1 MNGWFKLSPCNYH
14 HTWMMKGRRK
24 RYLGERRVLTVGW
37 WRCWRW
43 WWLMVVVGEGRSCCS
58 VEASAVLKDDDAHCC
73 CWSEAALLDEEEV
86 VSLLK
91 TSTTADEDSS
101 CFKWPKTQEGQA
113 TRIET
118 QLLEYWSS
126 WLRRRKAIAGAELLF
141 CDASMETKNSW
152 GRCQLPHCWE
162 GQM

>member
-1 MNGWFKLSPCNYH
+1 M
-14 HTWMMKGRRK
+14 
-24 RYLGERRVLTVGW
+24 
-37 WRCWRW
+37 
-43 WWLMVVVGEGRSCCS
+43 VVGEGRSCCS
-58 VEASAVLKDDDAHCC
+58 VEVSAVLKDDDAHCC

-91 TSTTADEDSS
+91 TSTDADEDTS

-126 WLRRRKAIAGAELLF
+126 RLRRRKAIAGAELLF
-141 CDASMETKNSW
+141 CDASMETKNIR
-152 GRCQLPHCWE
+152 GRCQLPHC
-162 GQM
+162 